1 MPGSSKFGSQSPG
14 GSAQEKALARAA
26 SAQHG
31 GKGLGRAASASTVA
45 KGVRL
50 PLQPSTV
57 AKGVRLPLQGRK
69 EKEAKA

>member
-1 MPGSSKFGSQSPG
+1 MALSSKRMPGSSKFGSQSPG
-14 GSAQEKALARAA
+14 GSAQKKALAVPLQPSMVEKALA
-26 SAQHG
+26 
-31 GKGLGRAASASTVA
+31 V
-45 KGVRL
+45 